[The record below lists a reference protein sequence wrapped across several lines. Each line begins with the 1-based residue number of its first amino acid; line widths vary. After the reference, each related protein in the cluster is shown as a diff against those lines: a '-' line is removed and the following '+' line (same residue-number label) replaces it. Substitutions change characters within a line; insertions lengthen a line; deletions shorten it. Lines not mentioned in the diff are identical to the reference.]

1 MENKLHYIPLVLTN
15 AALAV
20 STLGFI
26 YYGVTNF
33 LLRNENEWT
42 TIVPCWMFLQ
52 IFLIFIERILFWR
65 QEFGQVYFT
74 GMIKYFYIGW
84 RIFTFLSSLLGTFL
98 LFFLV
103 LASVSDAPMSSLFA
117 AGTLTGVILSYT
129 YIMDFG
135 GFSNAP
141 NIYIYGFTMGL
152 YVLKVYFCIFLKF
165 FFGVLMK
172 FCKKEDEIGIAYIE
186 V

>member
-1 MENKLHYIPLVLTN
+1 MESKLHYIPLVLTN

-20 STLGFI
+20 SILGFI

-33 LLRNENEWT
+33 LLRTENEWT
-42 TIVPCWMFLQ
+42 TIVPCWMFIQ
-52 IFLIFIERILFWR
+52 ILLILIERILFWK

-84 RIFTFLSSLLGTFL
+84 RIFTFLSSILGTFL

-117 AGTLTGVILSYT
+117 AGFIFGLLTSI
-129 YIMDFG
+129 
-135 GFSNAP
+135 
-141 NIYIYGFTMGL
+141 IYSCIFIKAI
-152 YVLKVYFCIFLKF
+152 VDFCILKNDASSDHTLIIP
-165 FFGVLMK
+165 V
-172 FCKKEDEIGIAYIE
+172 
-186 V
+186 